1 MNGTWRREV
10 MAMVQDASML
20 AALFER
26 SMGLDDKWE
35 VTETWFEEVEGGAD
49 ELHVRVARRRG
60 RAVPCPECGRPCGV
74 HDTRERT
81 WRHLDI
87 WQFRTYVHCAVPRT
101 DCPEHGV
108 KTVLMPWEVRPNSH
122 FTALFE
128 AQVIAA
134 CMRGST
140 VRAVAEALGEDD
152 RRLWDMLIR
161 AVSQARESADYSG
174 VARVGVDETSR
185 AKGHTYISTMLD
197 LDGRRCVAVTD
208 GNDKGAV
215 GRMCDQLEAHGGDRS
230 KVTEVTR
237 DMSGS
242 FSVAVAAEMPQATQT
257 IDRFHVMQ
265 LFSRAT
271 DKVRCAERRESDEKR
286 EMLNRTKYVW
296 LKREENLTERQAETR
311 RELAPNRSHLRTAR
325 ACQMTEAMRDVY
337 SCADAREAGPA
348 LDRLLS
354 WMMHSN
360 VPEMKKV
367 AKTVRENR
375 DGILNYF
382 GSRLTNAYLEGANSL
397 IQSIKKAARGFRNVD
412 YFTTAI
418 FLRLGG
424 LSFDA
429 LSCAKA

>member
-1 MNGTWRREV
+1 
-10 MAMVQDASML
+10 MVQDAGML

-26 SMGLDDKWE
+26 SMGLDDTWE
-35 VTETWFEEVEGGAD
+35 VTGAWFEEVAGGAD
-49 ELHVRVARRRG
+49 ELHVRVARVRG
-60 RAVPCPECGRPCGV
+60 KAVPCPECGGRCGV

-87 WQFRTYVHCAVPRT
+87 WQFRTYVHCAVPRA

-128 AQVIAA
+128 AQVLAA
-134 CMRGST
+134 CMRGAT
-140 VRAVAEALGEDD
+140 VKAVAESLGESD
-152 RRLWDMLIR
+152 RRLWDVLRR
-161 AVSQARESADYSG
+161 AVSQARDAADYSE
-174 VARVGVDETSR
+174 VRRVGIDETSR
-185 AKGHTYISTMLD
+185 AKGQAYISTMLD

-208 GNDKGAV
+208 GRDKGAV
-215 GRMCDQLEAHGGDRS
+215 GRMCEQLEAHGGDRGAI
-230 KVTEVTR
+230 VEVTR

-242 FSVAVAAEMPQATQT
+242 FAAAVADEMPRAAQT

-265 LFSRAT
+265 LFSKAT
-271 DKVRCAERRESDEKR
+271 DRVRCAERRESDEKR
-286 EMLNRTKYVW
+286 EALKRTKYVW
-296 LKREENLTERQAETR
+296 LKREENLTERQ
-311 RELAPNRSHLRTAR
+311 REVRERLAPNRSHLRTAR

-337 SCADAREAGPA
+337 SCADAAEAAPE
-348 LDRLLS
+348 LDRLVS

-360 VPEMKKV
+360 VPEMKGV
-367 AKTVRENR
+367 ARTLRENR
-375 DGILNYF
+375 EGILNYF

-397 IQSIKKAARGFRNVD
+397 IQSIKKAARGFKNVE

-424 LSFDA
+424 LTFDA
-429 LSCAKA
+429 LACTSS

>member
-1 MNGTWRREV
+1 MR
-10 MAMVQDASML
+10 QDAKML
-20 AALFER
+20 SALFER
-26 SMGLDDKWE
+26 SMGLDETWE
-35 VTETWFEEVEGGAD
+35 VTETWFDEVEGGAD

-60 RAVPCPECGRPCGV
+60 RAVPCPECGRACGV
-74 HDTRERT
+74 YDTRERT

-101 DCPEHGV
+101 DCPDHGV

-140 VRAVAEALGEDD
+140 VKAVAASLGEDD
-152 RRLWDMLIR
+152 RRLWDMLTR

-174 VARVGVDETSR
+174 VTRVGIDETSR

-197 LDGRRCVAVTD
+197 LDGRRCVAVAD

-215 GRMCDQLEAHGGDRS
+215 GRMRDQLEAHGGDRAA
-230 KVTEVTR
+230 VREVTR

-242 FSVAVAAEMPQATQT
+242 FSAAVSEQMPQATQT

-271 DKVRCAERRESDEKR
+271 DRVRCAERRESDEKR
-286 EMLNRTKYVW
+286 EMLKRTKYVW
-296 LKREENLTERQAETR
+296 LKREQNLTDWQREARER
-311 RELAPNRSHLRTAR
+311 LAPSRSHLRTAR

-337 SCADAREAGPA
+337 SCAGAEEAGPM
-348 LDRLLS
+348 LDRLTS

-360 VPEMKKV
+360 VAEMKKV
-367 AKTVRENR
+367 ARTLRENR
-375 DGILNYF
+375 EGILNYF

-397 IQSIKKAARGFRNVD
+397 IQSIKKAARGFRNVE

-424 LSFDA
+424 LTFDA
-429 LSCAKA
+429 LACAAP